1 MFNQYLTIF
10 ITAMLPISE
19 LRGAIP
25 VGLVAFKLSPALV
38 YTIAVLGNILPI
50 FLLLLIWQKGVEK
63 LADKYVPLGKL
74 LHWLFERTRKKFYA
88 NHKRFGHWA
97 LILFVAIPLPITGA
111 WSGSIAAWLF
121 GIPYWKAM
129 GLIFSG
135 ILISGLIVSAITL
148 GIVSIT

>member
-10 ITAMLPISE
+10 ITSLLPVTE

-25 VGLVAFKLSPALV
+25 VGLAVFKLSPILV
-38 YTIAVLGNILPI
+38 YIVAVLGNILPI
-50 FLLLLIWQKGVEK
+50 FILLLIWQSGVEK
-63 LADKYVPLGKL
+63 LAAKYTPLGKL

-97 LILFVAIPLPITGA
+97 LVLFVAIPLPITGA
-111 WSGSIAAWLF
+111 WTGSVAAWLF

-129 GLIFSG
+129 GLILLG
-135 ILISGLIVSAITL
+135 ILISGLIVTGITL
-148 GIVSIT
+148 GIIGIT